1 MYNIASNTVKKVLLV
16 VVIFS
21 LVYFTAPAQT
31 INAFGQQYSLNN
43 YTPPPVPDPVCAY
56 CNYKLPNHAA
66 NCPYN
71 PKNLAAKKTNSTSLP
86 AVVPLTNQSLS
97 LMVAGTLMQGLLNGI
112 FSSNEQQK
120 QQQQIAEQQQQMQL
134 QMQMAM
140 QKKIKDSMDNLNYL
154 KLMSSYKQL
163 QGAQELSLKA
173 SSSQQQLDFKKLDGD
188 DESMRADAGK
198 AFDGNTISDTTGGV
212 QFFQGTDFFN
222 SNVAKTD
229 IYPERDS
236 VMLDV
241 NNADKFLKEHEISD
255 SAKVANLKSDIVK
268 NSAKN
273 NPEKKNID
281 CPILQQKL
289 NDYIAQRD
297 KFHKTIISTQT
308 DLVEWQNR
316 NNEALWNAAYSGA
329 EFLFDQK
336 FGDLLK
342 KVEERGD
349 QAENVRERLIPYM
362 DALRKKGVNVD
373 SYLKTLNA
381 RIFSKDFLAKDVE
394 TFKDAAEYDA
404 FFRDAIQAG
413 IMKVAETDS
422 SYDKI
427 LKDNSVKIMLNTE
440 EHPGVDA
447 GQFVAGKG
455 LEKLL
460 ESQLL
465 KNLLKFDDKIPY
477 VKYAQLAVDEAYNAY
492 DWYLSYQRI
501 KEAHET
507 SGKELQAAAGLQM
520 LIDKTI
526 DQVKGC
532 PVQ

>member
-1 MYNIASNTVKKVLLV
+1 MYNIASNTLKKVLLAV
-16 VVIFS
+16 VLLS
-21 LVYFTAPAQT
+21 LAHFTTPAQT
-31 INAFGQQYSLNN
+31 INAFGQPYSLNN

-71 PKNLAAKKTNSTSLP
+71 PKNIAAKKANSTSVP

-140 QKKIKDSMDNLNYL
+140 QKKIKDSIDNLNYL

-173 SSSQQQLDFKKLDGD
+173 SSSEQQLDFKRLDGD

-198 AFDGNTISDTTGGV
+198 AFDGNAISDTAGGV
-212 QFFQGTDFFN
+212 QFFRGTDFFN

-229 IYPERDS
+229 IYPEKDS
-236 VMLDV
+236 VMLDIH
-241 NNADKFLKEHEISD
+241 NSDKFLKEHEISD
-255 SAKVANLKSDIVK
+255 SAKIAGLKNDTLR
-268 NSAKN
+268 NSPKN

-281 CPILQQKL
+281 CNMLQQKL
-289 NDYIAQRD
+289 NDYLTQRD

-308 DLVEWQNR
+308 DLTEWQKR

-329 EFLFDQK
+329 EFFFDQK
-336 FGDLLK
+336 FGDLLE
-342 KVEERGD
+342 KVDMKGAE
-349 QAENVRERLIPYM
+349 AENIKERLMPYM
-362 DALRKKGVNVD
+362 DALKKNGVDVD
-373 SYLKTLNA
+373 NYLKTLNA

-413 IMKVAETDS
+413 IMKVSETDS

-427 LKDNSVKIMLNTE
+427 LNDSRVKILLNTE

-447 GQFVAGKG
+447 GQFAAGKG

-460 ESQLL
+460 ESQFL